1 VSLSHDALSTQLW
14 NESSQ
19 KVNKE
24 LLFVISNTPMED
36 QRIKI
41 AIVAF
46 LAGVILTFVVYP
58 RHEQETVY
66 KFETVTKTD
75 TLFVDKLETVYIPK
89 TSIKTEIVRDTILID
104 FKPQISLFKT
114 TIPFEYGNTYL
125 SGEVLGEVLKM
136 TATNDYK
143 IPVVTNTITNTE
155 TRTIIEK
162 PKGIYL
168 GAGVN
173 SLLQPNAKVSY
184 LDNKYLFE
192 YQYQPLQKIHQ
203 IGVSKKLF

>member
-1 VSLSHDALSTQLW
+1 M
-14 NESSQ
+14 
-19 KVNKE
+19 
-24 LLFVISNTPMED
+24 ID
-36 QRIKI
+36 QRIQI
-41 AIVAF
+41 AILAF
-46 LAGVILTFVVYP
+46 LGGVILTFLLYP

-75 TLFVDKLETVYIPK
+75 TLFVDKLSTVYIPK
-89 TSIKTEIVRDTILID
+89 TKIKTEVLRDTILID

-143 IPVVTNTITNTE
+143 MPVVTNTITNTE
-155 TRTIIEK
+155 TKTIIEK
-162 PKGIYL
+162 PKGLYL

-173 SLLQPNAKVSY
+173 SLLQPNAKVAY

-192 YQYQPLQKIHQ
+192 YQYQPLQKVHQ